1 MYLCLIQTVIIPE
14 ALCYILSG
22 CFDRVFM
29 CRQFSLSLTKCL
41 KLSTQMKN
49 FTWELTG
56 LQLNIWKDQA
66 QPSLGRNRVETIN
79 KFHTFS
85 AAGAYPSMQRIS
97 FDVSIKYNKTWILAK
112 TSCCFSLL
120 TIFLKH
126 NVLVAGIGSLTA
138 NKITIVCQTLVICV
152 DECISL

>member
-1 MYLCLIQTVIIPE
+1 MYLYLIQTVIIPE

-29 CRQFSLSLTKCL
+29 CRQFLFFFFFLTRSHRL

-66 QPSLGRNRVETIN
+66 QPSSGGKRVEAIN

-85 AAGAYPSMQRIS
+85 VAGANPSMQRIS
-97 FDVSIKYNKTWILAK
+97 FDVSIKL
-112 TSCCFSLL
+112 
-120 TIFLKH
+120 
-126 NVLVAGIGSLTA
+126 
-138 NKITIVCQTLVICV
+138 
-152 DECISL
+152 